1 MILLLM
7 RSAHVAESINISL
20 QQIKDQLAE
29 ARWKTFTE
37 KEDVGEDHSPER

>member
-7 RSAHVAESINISL
+7 RSAHVAESMNISL

-37 KEDVGEDHSPER
+37 KEDVGEDHPPER